1 MSAPP
6 AAVQNGLFQPPPPQ
20 DAVAAAA
27 GGAFV
32 PPLPVQGAQILG
44 LLGAQAGPAAQVGF
58 GPQIGLGAQGQGAAQ
73 AGGGAQ
79 MPPGQVMGNGMQ
91 NALLNANYAL
101 NTASWAEQ
109 EARAATQAC
118 SDLAKAQARAERW
131 AKDLKISQEKEKYS
145 SPSDKKGV
153 HYLQE
158 EFFDLKDL

>member
-6 AAVQNGLFQPPPPQ
+6 AAVQNGHFQPPQ
-20 DAVAAAA
+20 DAAAA

-44 LLGAQAGPAAQVGF
+44 LLGAQAGPGAQVGF

>member
-6 AAVQNGLFQPPPPQ
+6 AAVQNGQLLPPPPPQ
-20 DAVAAAA
+20 VAVAAAA
-27 GGAFV
+27 VGGFV
-32 PPLPVQGAQILG
+32 PPLPVQGVQIGG
-44 LLGAQAGPAAQVGF
+44 LLGVQAG
-58 GPQIGLGAQGQGAAQ
+58 LGGQGAAQ

-79 MPPGQVMGNGMQ
+79 MPPGQVLGNGMQ

-131 AKDLKISQEKEKYS
+131 AKDLKITQEKQKYR

>member
-32 PPLPVQGAQILG
+32 PPLPVQGAQIAG
-44 LLGAQAGPAAQVGF
+44 LLGAQAGL
-58 GPQIGLGAQGQGAAQ
+58 GPQIGLGAHGHGAAQ